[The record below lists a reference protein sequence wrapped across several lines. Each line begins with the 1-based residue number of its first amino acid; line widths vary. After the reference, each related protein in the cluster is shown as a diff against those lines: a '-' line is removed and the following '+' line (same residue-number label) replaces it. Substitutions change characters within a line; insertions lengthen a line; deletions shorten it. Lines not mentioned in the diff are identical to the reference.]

1 MDEIDA
7 SGKVTSRV
15 ETPFQKEEA
24 SAARAKLAAL
34 DADQQTS
41 ERAHSA
47 EVADAVSAETDEI
60 ANTAIDAALED
71 EVSAPLRRV
80 TIQPGATLW
89 ALAAERYGD
98 GERYLQIFNANREII
113 RNPDLIYPG
122 QIFDIP
128 E

>member
-1 MDEIDA
+1 MR
-7 SGKVTSRV
+7 SGQPCVVHGVGGLRDTV
-15 ETPFQKEEA
+15 EHGATGFVFDGATQAEQA
-24 SAARAKLAAL
+24 DNFVAATL
-34 DADQQTS
+34 DALEHRASDPVEWKAICDQAKEQRFS
-41 ERAHSA
+41 
-47 EVADAVSAETDEI
+47 
-60 ANTAIDAALED
+60 
-71 EVSAPLRRV
+71 
-80 TIQPGATLW
+80 W